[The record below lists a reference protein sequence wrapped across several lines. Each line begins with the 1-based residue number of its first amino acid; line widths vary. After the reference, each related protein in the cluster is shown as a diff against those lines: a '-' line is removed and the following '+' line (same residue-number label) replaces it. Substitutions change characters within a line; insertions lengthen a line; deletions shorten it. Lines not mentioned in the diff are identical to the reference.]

1 MLNNQH
7 SAQKTNKSPISKTY
21 ESSNVLEFK
30 KLDSCLTKASPSRSP
45 AQIKPTSSE
54 LLERTIKRIDGAY
67 ADSTIRAYYADMRD
81 LIYFCKKRGTVGLPI
96 TGEDLCIYIAHLTQ
110 SGRTSASIRR
120 VMAGV
125 ATIHKLN
132 RFEDPTKD
140 PDVLLEMRRMHRKLG
155 RYSKQALGITSDI
168 LEKMIEASEAG
179 NRGSR
184 DRALLLLAYDSLC
197 RRSELVD
204 LHIEDI
210 QITLKNGKEHM
221 SILIRKSKT
230 DQFAVGKRIFVSERT
245 KVAINKWLE
254 RLRNPKSGILFRGV
268 NRAQRIVDPLKPGQ
282 INRIYKRL
290 ARLAELDKEII
301 NQISGHSLRVGHAQ
315 DMVNAGESLPL
326 IMSKG
331 RWSKTDTVM
340 RYVDNISYQNQF

>member
-7 SAQKTNKSPISKTY
+7 SAQKSNKSPISKTD
-21 ESSNVLEFK
+21 ESSNVLDFK
-30 KLDSCLTKASPSRSP
+30 KLDRGLTKARDPK
-45 AQIKPTSSE
+45 AQNKTKPTPSE
-54 LLERTIKRIDGAY
+54 LLELTIKKIDGAY
-67 ADSTIRAYYADMRD
+67 ADSTIRAYYTDMRD
-81 LIYFCKKRGTVGLPI
+81 LIHFCKKRCTVGLPI
-96 TGEDLCIYIAHLTQ
+96 GGEDLCSYIAHLTQ

-168 LEKMIEASEAG
+168 LEKMLQASEAG

-184 DRALLLLAYDSLC
+184 DRALLLVAYDSLC
-197 RRSELVD
+197 RRSELVE
-204 LHIEDI
+204 LRIEDI
-210 QITLKNGKEHM
+210 KITLKDGEEQM

-230 DQFAVGKRIFVSERT
+230 DQYAVGKRIFVSERT
-245 KVAINKWLE
+245 QASIKEWLE

-268 NRAQRIVDPLKPGQ
+268 NRAQHIVDPLKPGQ
-282 INRIYKRL
+282 VNRIYKRL
-290 ARLAELDKEII
+290 AKLAKLEKETID
-301 NQISGHSLRVGHAQ
+301 QISGHSLRVGHAQ
-315 DMVNAGESLPL
+315 DMVNAGDSLPM

-340 RYVDNISYQNQF
+340 RYVEHILCN

>member
-7 SAQKTNKSPISKTY
+7 SAQKSNKSPISKTD

-30 KLDSCLTKASPSRSP
+30 KLDSRPIKARHLKGEN
-45 AQIKPTSSE
+45 QIKPTPSE
-54 LLERTIKRIDGAY
+54 FLEQTIKKIDGAY

-81 LIYFCKKRGTVGLPI
+81 IIYFCEKRGTIGLPI

-132 RFEDPTKD
+132 RFEDPTKN

-168 LEKMIEASEAG
+168 LEKMIQASEAG

-204 LHIEDI
+204 LRIEDI
-210 QITLKNGKEHM
+210 QISSKNGIEQM
-221 SILIRKSKT
+221 SVLIRKSKT
-230 DQFAVGKRIFVSERT
+230 DQYAMGKRIFVSERT
-245 KVAINKWLE
+245 QTAIKEWLE

-268 NRAQRIVDPLKPGQ
+268 NRAQHIVDPLKPGQ
-282 INRIYKRL
+282 VNRIYKRL
-290 ARLAELDKEII
+290 AKLAKLEQETI

-315 DMVNAGESLPL
+315 DMVNAGDSLPM

-340 RYVDNISYQNQF
+340 RYVEHILCN